1 MIHSLPKVYPITDT
15 RLSGLSHVE
24 QVERLAAGGATL
36 IQLRDKSLSPL
47 EFFEL
52 AKSAMEFAR
61 RRSIRIIINDRSD
74 IALATKADGVHL
86 GQDDLAPE
94 AARRILGPDAIIGFS
109 THNLEQAGHAL
120 SLPIDYLAI
129 GPIFATSTKTDT
141 EPIVGLEGLRSVA
154 AIASGLPIVAI
165 GGITLS
171 NAPAVIAA
179 GASSV
184 AVISAL
190 LTQNNSI
197 SERTRNLIET
207 LDGVDVESSTN
218 AS

>member
-24 QVERLAAGGATL
+24 QVERLAAGGATF

-47 EFFEL
+47 EFFQH
-52 AKSAMEFAR
+52 AKSAVEFAR
-61 RRSIRIIINDRSD
+61 RRSVRIIINDRAD

-94 AARRILGPDAIIGFS
+94 AARKILGPGAIIGYS
-109 THNLEQAGHAL
+109 THNLEQARHAL
-120 SLPIDYLAI
+120 SLPVDYLAI
-129 GPIFATSTKTDT
+129 GPIFATSSKTDT
-141 EPIVGLEGLRSVA
+141 EPIVGLEILRSVA
-154 AIASGLPIVAI
+154 AIAAGLPIVAI
-165 GGITLS
+165 GGITLG
-171 NAPAVIAA
+171 NAPDLISR

-190 LTQNNSI
+190 LTPNDSI
-197 SERTRNLIET
+197 SERTRQLIQT
-207 LDGVDVESSTN
+207 LDGVDVGSN
-218 AS
+218 ANGR

>member
-24 QVERLAAGGATL
+24 QVERLAVGGATL

-52 AKSAMEFAR
+52 AKSAVEFAR

-94 AARRILGPDAIIGFS
+94 AARRILGPDAIIGYS
-109 THNLEQAGHAL
+109 THSLEQARHAL

-171 NAPAVIAA
+171 NAPAVIGS

-190 LTQNNSI
+190 LTPNDSI

>member
-1 MIHSLPKVYPITDT
+1 VIHSLPKVYPITDT

-36 IQLRDKSLSPL
+36 IQLRDKSLPPL

>member
-52 AKSAMEFAR
+52 AKSAVEFAR
-61 RRSIRIIINDRSD
+61 RRSIRIIINDRAD

-94 AARRILGPDAIIGFS
+94 AARRILGPDALIGYS
-109 THNLEQAGHAL
+109 THNLQQARHAL

-129 GPIFATSTKTDT
+129 GPIFATSTKKDT

-165 GGITLS
+165 GGIRLT

-190 LTQNNSI
+190 LTPNDSI

-207 LDGVDVESSTN
+207 LDGVDVESSTT

>member
-1 MIHSLPKVYPITDT
+1 VIHSLPKVYPITDT

-52 AKSAMEFAR
+52 AKSAVEFAR
-61 RRSIRIIINDRSD
+61 RRSIRIIINDRAD

-94 AARRILGPDAIIGFS
+94 AARRILGPDALIGYS
-109 THNLEQAGHAL
+109 THNLQQARHAL

-129 GPIFATSTKTDT
+129 GPIFATSTKKDT

-165 GGITLS
+165 GGITLT

-190 LTQNNSI
+190 LTPNDSI

-207 LDGVDVESSTN
+207 LDGVDVESSTT

>member
-1 MIHSLPKVYPITDT
+1 VIRSLPKVYPITDI

-24 QVERLAAGGATL
+24 QVERLAAGGAAL
-36 IQLRDKSLSPL
+36 IQLREKSLSPL
-47 EFFEL
+47 EFFQHAKL
-52 AKSAMEFAR
+52 ALEFAR

-74 IALATKADGVHL
+74 IAIATKADGVHL
-86 GQDDLAPE
+86 GQDDLTPE
-94 AARRILGPDAIIGFS
+94 AARRMLGRDAIIGYS
-109 THNLEQAGHAL
+109 THNIEQARHAL

-129 GPIFATSTKTDT
+129 GPIFATSSKTDT

-154 AIASGLPIVAI
+154 GVASGLPIVAI
-165 GGITLS
+165 GGITAA

-184 AVISAL
+184 AIISAL

-197 SERTRNLIET
+197 SQRTRNLIET
-207 LDGVDVESSTN
+207 LDEVNIGSNRN

>member
-52 AKSAMEFAR
+52 AKSAVEFAR
-61 RRSIRIIINDRSD
+61 RRSIRIIINDRAD

-94 AARRILGPDAIIGFS
+94 AARSMLGPDALIGYS
-109 THNLEQAGHAL
+109 THNLQQARHAL

-129 GPIFATSTKTDT
+129 GPIFATSTKKDT

-190 LTQNNSI
+190 LTPNDSI

-207 LDGVDVESSTN
+207 LDGVDVESSTT

>member
-1 MIHSLPKVYPITDT
+1 VVHSLPKVYPITDT
-15 RLSGLSHVE
+15 RFSGLSHVE

-52 AKSAMEFAR
+52 AKSAVEFAR

-94 AARRILGPDAIIGFS
+94 AARRILGPDAIIGYS
-109 THNLEQAGHAL
+109 THSLEQARHAL

-141 EPIVGLEGLRSVA
+141 EPTVGLEGLRSVA
-154 AIASGLPIVAI
+154 AIASGLPLVAI

-171 NAPAVIAA
+171 NAPAVIGS

-190 LTQNNSI
+190 LTPNDSI

>member
-1 MIHSLPKVYPITDT
+1 MTRSLPKVYPITDI

-36 IQLRDKSLSPL
+36 IQLREKSLSPL
-47 EFFEL
+47 EFFQH
-52 AKSAMEFAR
+52 AKSAVEFAQ

-86 GQDDLAPE
+86 GQDDLTPE
-94 AARRILGPDAIIGFS
+94 AARRMLGPDAIIGYS
-109 THNLEQAGHAL
+109 THNLEQARRAL

-129 GPIFATSTKTDT
+129 GPIFATSSKTDT

-154 AIASGLPIVAI
+154 SIASGLPLVAI
-165 GGITLS
+165 GGITAA

-190 LTQNNSI
+190 LTPNNSI
-197 SERTRNLIET
+197 SQRTRNLVET
-207 LDGVDVESSTN
+207 LGGVNVGSN
-218 AS
+218 ANAN